1 MVLAAYIPVLMD
13 SGGNSGTQSS
23 TLITRSL
30 SLKEIDESN
39 FWEVVWKETRIGLF
53 TGVVLGL
60 VNFIRI
66 MIMDDVL
73 IQVGLTV
80 SITLIFVVVLSKV
93 LGGLLP
99 LVAEK
104 FNQDPAVMAGPLIT
118 TVVDTLALIIY
129 FQIAAFFLGL

>member
-1 MVLAAYIPVLMD
+1 MD

-30 SLKEIDESN
+30 SLREIDEKN
-39 FWEVVWKETRIGLF
+39 VGQVIWKETKIGLL
-53 TGVVLGL
+53 TGGILGI

-66 MIMDDVL
+66 MVLDDVM

-80 SITLIFVVVLSKV
+80 SITLIFVVTLAKV

-99 LVAEK
+99 LIAEK

-118 TVVDTLALIIY
+118 TIVDTFALIIY
-129 FQIAAFFLGL
+129 FQIAQILLGL